1 MSLQTGMQ
9 LPASI
14 HVLERGW
21 LSANNIL
28 FLEGENATL
37 VDSGYV
43 THATQTVELV
53 GKALDGRRLKRLI
66 NTHSHS
72 DHIGGNAA
80 LKSAYGCE
88 IIVPAGLHAAIAD
101 WDENALLLSPLGQQS
116 ARFQHDSLLG
126 ANNEIEMGGLNWQT
140 LAVPGHDMEAL
151 GYYNPEKRIL
161 ISGDA
166 LWENGFG
173 VIFPELLGE
182 ADGLNSTRATLEML
196 AKLPIDIVI
205 PGHGSPFAAVDLAF
219 ERAFR
224 RLDTFTADIDKLAW
238 HAIKVIVSFAMME
251 KRRLPQADF
260 PAFILSLPFAADVN
274 IRYLDLP
281 NEQLTA
287 RIERELLLVNALRRE
302 DGWLLAG
309 G

>member
-1 MSLQTGMQ
+1 MSVH
-9 LPASI
+9 LPESLV
-14 HVLERGW
+14 VLERGW

-28 FLEGENATL
+28 CLEGENATL

-43 THATQTVELV
+43 AHAAQTVELV
-53 GKALDGRRLKRLI
+53 SHALDGRQLKRLF

-80 LKSAYGCE
+80 LQAHFGCQ
-88 IIVPAGLHAAIAD
+88 ISVPAGLHAVIAE

-116 ARFQHDSLLG
+116 ARFQHDSLLAAG
-126 ANNEIEMGGLNWQT
+126 SEVEMAGLNWQL

-151 GYYNPEKRIL
+151 AFYNAEQRIL

-182 ADGLNSTRATLEML
+182 ADGLASTRATLEML
-196 AKLPIDIVI
+196 ARLPIDTVI
-205 PGHGSPFAAVDLAF
+205 PGHGKPFATVDAAF
-219 ERAFR
+219 ARAFR
-224 RLDTFTADIDKLAW
+224 RLEMFTAEIDKLAW

-251 KRRLPQADF
+251 RRRIAAVDF
-260 PAFILSLPFAADVN
+260 PRFILSLPFAIDVN
-274 IRYLDLP
+274 SRYLGLDEEMLA
-281 NEQLTA
+281 A
-287 RIERELLLVNALRRE
+287 RVERDLLLVNALRRE
-302 DGWLLAG
+302 AG
-309 G
+309 DLVAG

>member
-1 MSLQTGMQ
+1 MTVTLPGSMQ
-9 LPASI
+9 
-14 HVLERGW
+14 VLERGW

-28 FLEGENATL
+28 FFDGARATL

-43 THATQTVELV
+43 THAGQTVELV
-53 GKALDGRRLKRLI
+53 RHSLAGRQLSRLI

-80 LKSAYGCE
+80 LKAAFDCE

-101 WDENALLLSPLGQQS
+101 WDEDALLLSPLGQQN
-116 ARFQHDSLLG
+116 ARFQHDSLIG
-126 ANNEIEMGGLNWQT
+126 AGNEIEMGGLNWQA

-151 GYYNPEKRIL
+151 AYYNPEQRIL

-182 ADGLNSTRATLEML
+182 ADGLASARATLEML
-196 AKLPIDIVI
+196 AKLPIDVVI
-205 PGHGSPFAAVDLAF
+205 PGHGRPFDTVDAAF

-224 RLDTFTADIDKLAW
+224 RIDQFTQNIQQLAW

-251 KRRLPQADF
+251 KRRIAKSDF
-260 PAFILSLPFAADVN
+260 PAFVLALPFAVDVN
-274 IRYLDLP
+274 TRFLSMEDNALV
-281 NEQLTA
+281 A
-287 RIERELLLVNALRRE
+287 KVERELLLVNALRLE
-302 DGWLLAG
+302 DGTIVAG
-309 G
+309 

>member
-1 MSLQTGMQ
+1 MTVD
-9 LPASI
+9 LPASLL
-14 HVLERGW
+14 VLERGW

-28 FLEGENATL
+28 FFDGDQATL

-43 THATQTVELV
+43 THAEQTVDLV
-53 GKALDGRRLKRLI
+53 YHALAGRRLARLI

-80 LKSAYGCE
+80 LKAAFDCE

-101 WDENALLLSPLGQQS
+101 WDKNALLLSPLGQQS
-116 ARFQHDSLLG
+116 ARFQHDRLIDAG
-126 ANNEIEMGGLNWQT
+126 NQVEMGGLNWQA

-151 GYYNPEKRIL
+151 AYYNPEKRIL

-182 ADGLNSTRATLEML
+182 ANGLAHTQETLEML
-196 AKLPIDIVI
+196 SRLSIDIVI
-205 PGHGSPFAAVDLAF
+205 PGHGRPFATVDAAF

-224 RLDTFTADIDKLAW
+224 RLGSFRNDIEKLAW
-238 HAIKVIVSFAMME
+238 HAIKVIVSFAMIE
-251 KRRLPQADF
+251 KRQLPKADF
-260 PAFILSLPFAADVN
+260 PAFVLGLPFAVDVN
-274 IRYLDLP
+274 
-281 NEQLTA
+281 A
-287 RIERELLLVNALRRE
+287 RFLNLSEERLVSGVERELLLVNALRLK
-302 DGWLLAG
+302 DGMLTAG
-309 G
+309 

>member
-1 MSLQTGMQ
+1 MSAR
-9 LPASI
+9 LPASMR
-14 HVLERGW
+14 VLERGW

-28 FLEGENATL
+28 FLEGENACL

-43 THATQTVELV
+43 THAEQTLELV
-53 GKALDGRRLKRLI
+53 GHELDGRQLTRLI

-80 LKSAYGCE
+80 LQARFACE
-88 IIVPAGLHAAIAD
+88 IIVPSGLHAVIAE

-116 ARFQHDSLLG
+116 ARFQHDTLIHPGS
-126 ANNEIEMGGLNWQT
+126 EIEMGGLNWQT

-182 ADGLNSTRATLEML
+182 AEGLASTKATLEML
-196 AKLPIDIVI
+196 AKLPIDLVI
-205 PGHGSPFAAVDLAF
+205 PGHGSPFSTVDIAF

-224 RLDTFTADIDKLAW
+224 RLEMFTADIEKLAW
-238 HAIKVIVSFAMME
+238 HGIKVIASFAMME
-251 KRRLPQADF
+251 KRRLPRKEF
-260 PAFILSLPFAADVN
+260 SAFIRSLRFAGDVNARYLSLPEDE
-274 IRYLDLP
+274 LSS
-281 NEQLTA
+281 
-287 RIERELLLVNALRRE
+287 RIERELLLVGALRLE
-302 DGWLLAG
+302 DNWLLAG
-309 G
+309 

>member
-1 MSLQTGMQ
+1 MSVH
-9 LPASI
+9 LPPSLV
-14 HVLERGW
+14 VLERGW

-28 FLEGENATL
+28 CLEGENATL

-43 THATQTVELV
+43 AHAAQTVELV
-53 GKALDGRRLKRLI
+53 SQALDGRQLKRLF

-80 LKSAYGCE
+80 LQARFGCS
-88 IIVPAGLHAAIAD
+88 ISVPAGLHAAIAE

-116 ARFQHDSLLG
+116 ARFQHDNLL
-126 ANNEIEMGGLNWQT
+126 AADSEVEMGGLNWRL

-151 GYYNPEKRIL
+151 GFYNAEQRIL

-182 ADGLNSTRATLEML
+182 ADGLASTRATLEML
-196 AKLPIDIVI
+196 ANLSIDTVI
-205 PGHGSPFAAVDLAF
+205 PGHGKPFAKVDAAF

-224 RLDTFTADIDKLAW
+224 RLDLFTAEIDKLAW

-251 KRRLPQADF
+251 RRRIAAADF
-260 PAFILSLPFAADVN
+260 PSFILSLPFAIDVN
-274 IRYLDLP
+274 TRYLGLDESALA
-281 NEQLTA
+281 A
-287 RIERELLLVNALRRE
+287 RVERDLLLVNALRRE
-302 DGWLLAG
+302 AG
-309 G
+309 DLVAG